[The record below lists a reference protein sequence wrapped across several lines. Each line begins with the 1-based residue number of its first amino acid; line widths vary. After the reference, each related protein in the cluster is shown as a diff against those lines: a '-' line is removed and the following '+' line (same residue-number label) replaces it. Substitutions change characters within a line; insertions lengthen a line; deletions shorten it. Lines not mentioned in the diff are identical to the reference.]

1 MVVYSMV
8 HLLSRPTFRHLFQGD
23 VVHCSSAQQFENTE
37 ISTSEWLSSYDDI
50 GLGYGCKT
58 RLDIIL
64 DFGCNSIVGAQRIM
78 VACFITIM

>member
-1 MVVYSMV
+1 MVVYSMI
-8 HLLSRPTFRHLFQGD
+8 HLLSRLTFRPLFQGD

-37 ISTSEWLSSYDDI
+37 ISTSEWLSCHDDI

-64 DFGCNSIVGAQRIM
+64 DLGVTVLLVLGKVLVVLGIKG
-78 VACFITIM
+78 